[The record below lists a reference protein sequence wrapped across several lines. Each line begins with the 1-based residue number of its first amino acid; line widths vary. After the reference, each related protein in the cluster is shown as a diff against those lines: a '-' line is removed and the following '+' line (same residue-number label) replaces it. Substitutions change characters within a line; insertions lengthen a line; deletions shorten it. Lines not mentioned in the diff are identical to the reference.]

1 MPLPASF
8 MKDIQQASSIRFN
21 NLGYELKAAGRDLI
35 VLSLGEAFFDIPL
48 YGFDDLPFPDIYHY
62 SHSRGILALR
72 QKIAGYFKTQYGVS
86 FSPDRNIIITAGSK
100 LAIYM
105 SLLAI
110 LNPGEEVIIFEPY
123 WVSYP
128 EQVKLCRGRPV
139 TLPVGSRVEDVINY
153 ITPQT
158 KAIILNNPHNPS
170 GRVYSFQETEYLANI
185 AKEHDLYI
193 LSDEVYSDFVPEREQ
208 FTSMGV
214 FGFENIIVCNS
225 ISKNY
230 GISGWRLG
238 YVIGNYILMDEILKV
253 NQHVLTCPATILQ
266 YYIEKHFYDIVKI
279 TKPQIQKVL
288 AQRERAVSFMDKLGI
303 EHLPGSAAW
312 YIFASIKPSSLGSEE
327 FCRRLLYE
335 YDTLIVPGIG
345 YGESC
350 DSFIRVCVGTETTD
364 RIEQGIKNIQD
375 LIDKS

>member
-1 MPLPASF
+1 MPTPASF

-72 QKIAGYFKTQYGVS
+72 QKIAGYFKTQYEVS

-214 FGFENIIVCNS
+214 FGFENVVLCNS

-238 YVIGNYILMDEILKV
+238 YVIGNDTLIDEILKI

-266 YYIEKHFYDIVKI
+266 YYVEKHFYDIVKI

-288 AQRERAVSFMDKLGI
+288 AQRERTVAFMDKLGI

-335 YDTLIVPGIG
+335 YNTLTVPGIG

>member
-1 MPLPASF
+1 MPTPASF

-48 YGFDDLPFPDIYHY
+48 YGFNDLPFPDIYHY
-62 SHSRGILALR
+62 SHSRGILELR
-72 QKIAGYFKTQYGVS
+72 QRIAEYFKTQYRVS

-128 EQVKLCRGRPV
+128 EQVKLCRGRPIM
-139 TLPVGSRVEDVINY
+139 LPVGSRVEDVINY
-153 ITPQT
+153 ITPRT

-170 GRVYSFQETEYLANI
+170 GKIYNLQEIKYLLNI
-185 AKEHDLYI
+185 ARKHDLYI

-214 FGFENIIVCNS
+214 FGFENVVLCNS

-238 YVIGNYILMDEILKV
+238 YVIGNDTLIDEILKI

-266 YYIEKHFYDIVKI
+266 YYVEKHFYDIVKI

-288 AQRERAVSFMDKLGI
+288 AQRERTVAFMDKLGI

-327 FCRRLLYE
+327 FCKRLLYE
-335 YDTLIVPGIG
+335 YNTLTVPGIG

-350 DSFIRVCVGTETTD
+350 DSFIRVCVGTETMD
-364 RIEQGIKNIQD
+364 KIEQGIKNIRY
-375 LIDKS
+375 LIDNS

>member
-1 MPLPASF
+1 

-72 QKIAGYFKTQYGVS
+72 QKIAGYFKTQYEVS

-214 FGFENIIVCNS
+214 FGFENVVLCNS

-238 YVIGNYILMDEILKV
+238 YVIGNDTLIDEILKI

-266 YYIEKHFYDIVKI
+266 YYVEKHFYDIVKI

-288 AQRERAVSFMDKLGI
+288 AQRERTVAFMDKLGI

-335 YDTLIVPGIG
+335 YDTLTVPGIG

>member
-1 MPLPASF
+1 MPTPASF

-72 QKIAGYFKTQYGVS
+72 QKIAGYFKTQYEVS

-214 FGFENIIVCNS
+214 FGFENVVLCNS

-238 YVIGNYILMDEILKV
+238 YVIGNDTLIDEILKI

-266 YYIEKHFYDIVKI
+266 YYVEKHFYDIVKI

-288 AQRERAVSFMDKLGI
+288 AQRERTVAFMDKLGI

-335 YDTLIVPGIG
+335 YDTLTVPGIG